1 MNLLTW
7 SLSHVHGYEEMHEA
21 LIQTRLVTDAGELHA
36 LTKDDASEGKDKI
49 TCHGVS
55 REALGTFFGPLQ
67 KSKSK
72 ALFTHNRNER
82 CEYLQLA
89 STTIDEVTQSHH
101 WLLDLPTHLE
111 RPGKVP

>member
-101 WLLDLPTHLE
+101 WLLDLPIHLK